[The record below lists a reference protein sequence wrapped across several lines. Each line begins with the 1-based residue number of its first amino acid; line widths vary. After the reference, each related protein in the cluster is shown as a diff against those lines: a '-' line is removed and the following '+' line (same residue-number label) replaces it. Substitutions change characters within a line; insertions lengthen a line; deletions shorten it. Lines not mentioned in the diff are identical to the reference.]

1 MTFDGVLS
9 VTTPT
14 GVTRTSRP
22 PGMRSGIL
30 ERLRTY
36 SERQPVPG
44 DLDPAPF

>member
-1 MTFDGVLS
+1 
-9 VTTPT
+9 
-14 GVTRTSRP
+14 
-22 PGMRSGIL
+22 MRSGIL